1 MPAIGLDNDT
11 YMLCDS
17 IRRSADICKTFSF
30 EHSVDID
37 TSKSRNIAIADIAT
51 FANMSLS
58 PRDQLAKPGYSLHSR
73 DTSVRSMHDA
83 MLR

>member
-1 MPAIGLDNDT
+1 MPAIGSDNDT

-17 IRRSADICKTFSF
+17 IRRSADICETFSF

-51 FANMSLS
+51 FANMSPS
-58 PRDQLAKPGYSLHSR
+58 PRDQLAKPGYSLHAR
-73 DTSVRSMHDA
+73 DTSVRSMRDA